1 MARRAIAAQEQ
12 YLYGH
17 EGIQIIGAYARLG
30 HIYYLQGLYDDA
42 IAEYYREVVFARQ
55 SDHALKERVLIEV
68 YQKLTS
74 AYVRQGGMDDAREM
88 FEHVTEG
95 FEARLA
101 KGADDPF
108 TRYYVACAYA
118 MMGDREGA
126 LEHLRKAIEGR
137 RNFNAARAR
146 IEIDFE
152 SLRDDPRFQELV
164 NS

>member
-1 MARRAIAAQEQ
+1 
-12 YLYGH
+12 
-17 EGIQIIGAYARLG
+17 
-30 HIYYLQGLYDDA
+30 
-42 IAEYYREVVFARQ
+42 
-55 SDHALKERVLIEV
+55 
-68 YQKLTS
+68 
-74 AYVRQGGMDDAREM
+74 MDDARET

-118 MMGDREGA
+118 MMGNKKRA

-137 RNFNAARAR
+137 RNFNVARAR

-152 SLRDDPRFQELV
+152 SLREDPRFQELV